1 MSDEKQD
8 ATSALAA
15 LGVGPAAPEAYVDL
29 IRPAARI
36 VGKNLET
43 VAQAINVAMAPIR
56 GLVWRMERLEQWLA
70 SALLKR
76 LSESRPEDI
85 QPPQSY
91 VAGQLLLQLQ
101 FCSEQEQL
109 REMYANL
116 LASAMLKDT
125 ATGVHPAFVQ
135 VIQQLTP
142 GEAVILRHIASHGRN
157 FSLDE
162 SYTDLR
168 GPANAKGS
176 ISAQFRITCEM
187 ATVAH
192 PELSEAYLDNLLRL
206 KVLTEQRWSESEYVA
221 PGHWADNRGSV
232 KNTAGRLVEL
242 SAFGEHFIKTCVMA
256 EFKGWH
262 VGA

>member
-1 MSDEKQD
+1 
-8 ATSALAA
+8 
-15 LGVGPAAPEAYVDL
+15 
-29 IRPAARI
+29 
-36 VGKNLET
+36 
-43 VAQAINVAMAPIR
+43 
-56 GLVWRMERLEQWLA
+56 MERLEQWLA
-70 SALLKR
+70 SALLQR
-76 LSESRPEDI
+76 LAESKPEDI

-142 GEAVILRHIASHGRN
+142 DEAVILRHIASHGKN

-162 SYTDLR
+162 SYTDLH
-168 GPANAKGS
+168 GPVNAKGS
-176 ISAQFRITCEM
+176 VSDQFRITCEK
-187 ATVAH
+187 AAVVH

-206 KVLTEQRWSESEYVA
+206 KVLTEQRWSESEYVT
-221 PGHWADNRGSV
+221 PRHWADNQGSV
-232 KNTAGRLVEL
+232 TNTAGRLVEL
-242 SAFGEHFIKTCVMA
+242 SAFGEHFIRTCVLA
-256 EFKGWH
+256 EFKGWYA
-262 VGA
+262 GA